1 MAAGFGGLL
10 AFNPGMQSAFSSSEH
25 WSDTVNRNLAQSEIE
40 GGVDLRQV
48 PAETVLQVKTRNRFY
63 TIVNKGQGLVM
74 ISGHPEYCPE
84 PVLAH
89 IKGSTWG
96 GAMLKEGYIGRGM
109 RLEFQLGKQRPIL
122 TSPIL
127 EIEERS

>member
-1 MAAGFGGLL
+1 MESL
-10 AFNPGMQSAFSSSEH
+10 FSPREN
-25 WSDTVNRNLAQSEIE
+25 WSDTVNRNLAQSDIE

-48 PAETVLQVKTRNRFY
+48 PAETVFEVRTRNRCY
-63 TIVNKGQGLVM
+63 TIVNKGDGLAL
-74 ISGHPEYCPE
+74 ISGHPEYCPK

-96 GAMLKEGYIGRGM
+96 GAMLKENYIGRGM
-109 RLEFQLGKQRPIL
+109 RLEFQLEAQRPIV

-127 EIEERS
+127 EIAEHAA